1 MFVVAVRAIAQ
12 WGDASIVTVSEREF
26 TVKIAVLERDLQ
38 QAGLVCGW
46 LQEAGYRISHCAC
59 ATDFVALLQC
69 GYFDLAL
76 VDWVQYG
83 EGGALLEE
91 VLGGQALPVVVFTR
105 GDSIESCVAPLL
117 AGVAGC
123 LLKPV
128 CPAQLL
134 ACIQTIRGRAPCG
147 VAPVLRLGPVQ
158 IDTRRRAVT
167 VDGERVPVTHKDY
180 EVAVCLIRNLGRL
193 LSREYL
199 LQTIWGV
206 NARLNTRTVDM
217 HVSRVRRSLRIGPAM
232 GYRIRT
238 VYQQGYRLEKTGGA
252 TAPDAGSTVA
262 DAVSA
267 GCSSGY
273 TPPD

>member
-1 MFVVAVRAIAQ
+1 M
-12 WGDASIVTVSEREF
+12 
-26 TVKIAVLERDLQ
+26 KIAVLERDLQ

-46 LQEAGYRISHCAC
+46 LQEAGYRTSHCVCTA
-59 ATDFVALLQC
+59 DFVALLQSAC
-69 GYFDLAL
+69 FDLAL

-83 EGGALLEE
+83 EAGALLEDA
-91 VLGGQALPVVVFTR
+91 LRGQALPVVVFSR
-105 GDSIESCVAPLL
+105 GDSVESCVAPLL

-158 IDTRRRAVT
+158 IDTRRRAIT
-167 VDGERVPVTHKDY
+167 VDGEPVQVTHKDY

-199 LQTIWGV
+199 LQKIWGV

-238 VYQQGYRLEKTGGA
+238 VYQQGYRLEA
-252 TAPDAGSTVA
+252 TATAA
-262 DAVSA
+262 DVNAVSA
-267 GCSSGY
+267 DDSSGY
-273 TPPD
+273 TLPD